1 MCQFTSLLTEHFDQ
15 SLDYFF
21 GTSAGILSSF
31 QASFYKEMDVWC
43 DNRCKLDISH
53 WGEDG
58 ETLIYIFHPD
68 LNGNDIIA
76 LSYFAV
82 NLFVILVS
90 YISIYIKVLCSRHP
104 QHHGAADLRE
114 RKLTITLFLV
124 TLGSLLTILPTIICT
139 TVFVF
144 HIQLLLALSRGTFS
158 TFLRQ
163 LICYSSSMNSLI
175 NPIIYAIQMLE
186 LREGF

>member
-1 MCQFTSLLTEHFDQ
+1 MINLSIISLEL
-15 SLDYFF
+15 
-21 GTSAGILSSF
+21 A
-31 QASFYKEMDVWC
+31 QASFRPSKHRFIKKWMYGVIIDVNW
-43 DNRCKLDISH
+43 IFPI
-53 WGEDG
+53 GVEDS

-90 YISIYIKVLCSRHP
+90 YISIYIKVLYSRHP

-158 TFLRQ
+158 TFFR
-163 LICYSSSMNSLI
+163 
-175 NPIIYAIQMLE
+175 
-186 LREGF
+186 

>member
-31 QASFYKEMDVWC
+31 QASFYKEMDVRC

-76 LSYFAV
+76 LSYFAA

-90 YISIYIKVLCSRHP
+90 YIPFTSKSSVVVILNIMVQPIWGKENWQLHC
-104 QHHGAADLRE
+104 
-114 RKLTITLFLV
+114 FLSP
-124 TLGSLLTILPTIICT
+124 LDHC
-139 TVFVF
+139 
-144 HIQLLLALSRGTFS
+144 
-158 TFLRQ
+158 
-163 LICYSSSMNSLI
+163 
-175 NPIIYAIQMLE
+175 
-186 LREGF
+186 